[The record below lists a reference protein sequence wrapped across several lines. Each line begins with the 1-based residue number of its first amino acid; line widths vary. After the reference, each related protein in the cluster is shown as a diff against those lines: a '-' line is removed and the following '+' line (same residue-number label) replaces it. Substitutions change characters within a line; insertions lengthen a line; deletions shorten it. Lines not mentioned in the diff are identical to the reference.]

1 MVKKVLCVT
10 AAVILTILEHLC
22 FGINPMDVLST
33 LVLAV
38 GFTYTCDVFYMDFI
52 EDHKCTPLMWAVYGC
67 MLVTT
72 ALLGAALIVGKTW
85 IGVLA
90 AFVAVGGVAC
100 YLIEKHGL
108 KKAAAA
114 AK

>member
-1 MVKKVLCVT
+1 
-10 AAVILTILEHLC
+10 
-22 FGINPMDVLST
+22 
-33 LVLAV
+33 
-38 GFTYTCDVFYMDFI
+38 
-52 EDHKCTPLMWAVYGC
+52 MWAVYGC

-85 IGVLA
+85 IAVVA

-108 KKAAAA
+108 KKKAEAV
-114 AK
+114 K

>member
-1 MVKKVLCVT
+1 MVKKILCVV
-10 AAVILTILEHLC
+10 AAVVLTIIEHLC
-22 FGINPMDVLST
+22 FGVNPKDVLST

-72 ALLGAALIVGKTW
+72 ALLGAALLANQLWLAIVAG
-85 IGVLA
+85 A
-90 AFVAVGGVAC
+90 VAVGGVTC
-100 YLIEKHGL
+100 YLIEKHGI
-108 KKAAAA
+108 KKAAEI
-114 AK
+114 K

>member
-1 MVKKVLCVT
+1 MVKKILCVT

-33 LVLAV
+33 LVLAI
-38 GFTYTCDVFYMDFI
+38 GFTYTCDMFYVDFV

-85 IGVLA
+85 IAVVA

-108 KKAAAA
+108 KKKAEAV
-114 AK
+114 K

>member
-1 MVKKVLCVT
+1 MVKKILCVVT
-10 AAVILTILEHLC
+10 AIVLTILEHLC
-22 FGINPMDVLST
+22 FGVNPKDVLAT

-72 ALLGAALIVGKTW
+72 ALLGAALLANQLWPAIV
-85 IGVLA
+85 A
-90 AFVAVGGVAC
+90 AFVAVGGVTC

-108 KKAAAA
+108 KKAAE